1 MKQPRRWFIFSVV
14 VVAVGSIVL
23 GTRLTELVSPH
34 EAVAVVA
41 APPSAAATLREGAQ
55 QPFDYFPDH
64 YVNQAKEA
72 SQPIDQF

>member
-1 MKQPRRWFIFSVV
+1 MKQHRWWFVFSVV

-34 EAVAVVA
+34 EAVAVAA
-41 APPSAAATLREGAQ
+41 APPSAAAPARRDAQ

-72 SQPIDQF
+72 SQPVDQF